1 MKLEYQ
7 RPMIYYTWR
16 GERFTVY
23 ILLSFD
29 AFMWIHLAQP
39 IKFYCF
45 DSSSATATT
54 AAAATTTKWGH
65 QGLGLLGNGTERV
78 RVAQGGQQQQG
89 PEQGSAGIAHN
100 DDRKFG
106 VP

>member
-7 RPMIYYTWR
+7 RLRFIIIL
-16 GERFTVY
+16 GEVKDSLC

-65 QGLGLLGNGTERV
+65 QGLGLLGNGAERV